1 MNDELSIHSST
12 ILNADMYIIQNF
24 WLFGVKLQI
33 LGGRIC
39 RAILVG
45 WKKKRKKN
53 QPVSSADDE
62 KIGCLNSPK
71 AAFNFLSSY
80 L

>member
-1 MNDELSIHSST
+1 MNDELSIHSGT
-12 ILNADMYIIQNF
+12 ILNADMPTIHNF
-24 WLFGVKLQI
+24 WLFGVNLQI
-33 LGGRIC
+33 LGGGIC
-39 RAILVG
+39 SAILVRG
-45 WKKKRKKN
+45 GGEKKN